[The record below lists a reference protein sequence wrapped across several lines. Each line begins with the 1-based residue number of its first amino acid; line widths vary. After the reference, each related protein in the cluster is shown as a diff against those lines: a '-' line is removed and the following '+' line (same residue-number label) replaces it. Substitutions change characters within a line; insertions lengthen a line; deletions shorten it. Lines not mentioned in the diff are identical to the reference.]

1 MNFFATRSLFAA
13 ACCALLLASCQSD
26 HTANEKSQDKSSRK
40 GEQIAAMKRST
51 DFHSY
56 SKPEEAQV
64 THLDWQARVDFE
76 QKIIHG
82 IATYAIQTA
91 SDAERILFDLDGLSI
106 NEVSVDGESVP
117 FELGPALPFIGS
129 SLSIPVTSES
139 KQVAIEYTSSPDAGA
154 LLWVEGESPFL
165 FTQSQA
171 ILART
176 WIPCQDSPG
185 IRFTYNAEVHVPE
198 GLMALMSAK
207 NPTEKSTDG
216 QYTFAMNQP
225 IPSYLLA
232 LAVGNV
238 EFRSVGAHTGVYAV
252 PSLIEKAAWEFAE
265 MEDLLVA
272 AEALYGPYAWERYDL
287 LVLPAAFPFG
297 GMENPRL
304 TFATPTIIAGDR
316 SLVALVAHELAHSW
330 SGNLVTNATWDDFW
344 VNEGFTVYFEQRI
357 MEAVYGREISE
368 MLATLSYQGLVD
380 EVDAIMD
387 LNPDDTHL
395 KLHLQNRNPD
405 DGMTAIAY
413 DKGYF
418 FLRLLEETVGRSRF
432 DDFLRTYFATNS
444 FKVMDTET
452 FVAYLKQNLLTDA
465 SGAFDADLAGQIQLE
480 SWIYGPG
487 LPDNCPVVRSARIEN
502 VDAILTSWV
511 AGETATTALPWNDWV
526 YQEKYRFLSNL
537 PDNTTSAKMAELDAA
552 WQISATGNNEVLF
565 AWLEQ
570 AIRSQ
575 YEISYPRLR
584 QFLVEIGR
592 RKFLTPLYRAMME
605 SGQKELALD
614 IYEEARAN
622 YHSVATGIM
631 DELLGVSASL

>member
-1 MNFFATRSLFAA
+1 MTTIANR
-13 ACCALLLASCQSD
+13 LLVGASCLGLLFSSCQTGPTPNDAS
-26 HTANEKSQDKSSRK
+26 TSQSSRK
-40 GEQIAAMKRST
+40 AEQIAAMKRST
-51 DFHSY
+51 DYHSY
-56 SKPEEAQV
+56 SKPEEAKV

-76 QKIIHG
+76 QKTIHG
-82 IATYAIQTA
+82 IATYAIETA
-91 SDAERILFDLDGLSI
+91 EDAERIMFDLNGLHI
-106 NEVSVDGESVP
+106 HEVSVDGEQTT
-117 FELGPALPFIGS
+117 FEIGPELPFIGS
-129 SLSIPVTSES
+129 SLSIPVTAES
-139 KQVAIEYTSSPDAGA
+139 KQVSIEYTSSPDAGA
-154 LLWVEGESPFL
+154 LLWVDGDSPFL

-176 WIPCQDSPG
+176 WVPSQDSPG

-207 NPTEKSTDG
+207 NPTTRNPQG
-216 QYTFAMNQP
+216 VYTFTMDQP

-232 LAVGNV
+232 LAVGDV
-238 EFRSVGAHTGVYAV
+238 EFRSVGAHTGVYAD
-252 PSLIEKAAWEFAE
+252 PSLIDKAAWEFAE

-357 MEAVYGREISE
+357 MESVYGREISE
-368 MLATLSYQGLVD
+368 MLATLSFQGLVD

-395 KLHLQNRNPD
+395 KLHLQNRDPD

-418 FLRLLEETVGRSRF
+418 FLRLLEETVGRERF
-432 DDFLRTYFATNS
+432 DAFLRTYFETNA
-444 FKVMDTET
+444 FKVMDTER

-465 SGAFDADLAGQIQLE
+465 EGHLDADLADQIQLE

-487 LPDNCPVVRSARIEN
+487 LPDNCPEVRSARIEN
-502 VDAILTSWV
+502 VDAILNSWV
-511 AGETATTALPWNDWV
+511 AGETATTALPWKDWV

-537 PDNTTSAKMAELDAA
+537 PDNTTPERMAELDAA
-552 WQISATGNNEVLF
+552 WQIGATGNNEVLF

-575 YEISYPRLR
+575 YKVSYPRLR
-584 QFLVEIGR
+584 EFLTEIGR
-592 RKFLTPLYRAMME
+592 RKFLTPLYRAMLE
-605 SGQKELALD
+605 SGQKELALG

-622 YHSVATGIM
+622 YHSVATGTM
-631 DELLGVSASL
+631 DELLGVSATL

>member
-1 MNFFATRSLFAA
+1 MKFFAPRSLFAA
-13 ACCALLLASCQSD
+13 ACCALLLASCQSN
-26 HTANEKSQDKSSRK
+26 HSANEKSPVNSSRK

-82 IATYAIQTA
+82 IATYAIETA
-91 SDAERILFDLDGLSI
+91 SDAERILFDLDGLNI

-207 NPTEKSTDG
+207 NPTEKSIDG

-252 PSLIEKAAWEFAE
+252 PTLIEKAAWEFAE

-272 AEALYGPYAWERYDL
+272 AEALYGPYA
-287 LVLPAAFPFG
+287 
-297 GMENPRL
+297 
-304 TFATPTIIAGDR
+304 
-316 SLVALVAHELAHSW
+316 
-330 SGNLVTNATWDDFW
+330 
-344 VNEGFTVYFEQRI
+344 
-357 MEAVYGREISE
+357 
-368 MLATLSYQGLVD
+368 
-380 EVDAIMD
+380 
-387 LNPDDTHL
+387 
-395 KLHLQNRNPD
+395 
-405 DGMTAIAY
+405 
-413 DKGYF
+413 
-418 FLRLLEETVGRSRF
+418 
-432 DDFLRTYFATNS
+432 
-444 FKVMDTET
+444 
-452 FVAYLKQNLLTDA
+452 
-465 SGAFDADLAGQIQLE
+465 
-480 SWIYGPG
+480 
-487 LPDNCPVVRSARIEN
+487 
-502 VDAILTSWV
+502 
-511 AGETATTALPWNDWV
+511 
-526 YQEKYRFLSNL
+526 
-537 PDNTTSAKMAELDAA
+537 
-552 WQISATGNNEVLF
+552 
-565 AWLEQ
+565 
-570 AIRSQ
+570 
-575 YEISYPRLR
+575 
-584 QFLVEIGR
+584 
-592 RKFLTPLYRAMME
+592 
-605 SGQKELALD
+605 
-614 IYEEARAN
+614 
-622 YHSVATGIM
+622 
-631 DELLGVSASL
+631 